1 MRHAGRA
8 RVAGL
13 GSTQSAGLRAS
24 WHDACFTLPMRCA
37 ERLRSEHA
45 FIQEVLLA
53 LEGVRPT
60 VAPVSGAVEFLGA
73 FVERCHEAKEER
85 VLVPMLRAAGLVDGE
100 TERAIAND
108 HAEGARLLGELRS
121 ACRRR
126 NSDAEAANLLA
137 AYAALQRRHIAF
149 ENASILP
156 AIGRLRSDDDARMH
170 DACERID
177 EQVVGPGGRDVLL
190 ALGCALLQACR
201 ASRNNNRPTTRALT
215 ACDVMRPVAGAARPE
230 YSLSHAV
237 DVMES
242 LGRREL
248 PVVDD
253 GRLVGIIAR
262 SDVEPYRGHLEWTP
276 VRAAMASD
284 LVTVAPDTP
293 VGVVARTLIDRDL
306 NALPVASDGQLVGMI
321 RRSDMLGVFLRV
333 LDQ

>member
-1 MRHAGRA
+1 
-8 RVAGL
+8 
-13 GSTQSAGLRAS
+13 
-24 WHDACFTLPMRCA
+24 MRCA
-37 ERLRSEHA
+37 ERLSSEHA

-53 LEGVRPT
+53 LEGVLPA
-60 VAPVSGAVEFLGA
+60 VPPLSGAVEFLGA

-108 HAEGARLLGELRS
+108 HAEGARLLGELRA

-126 NSDAEAANLLA
+126 GAGAEAANLLA
-137 AYAALQRRHIAF
+137 DYAALQRRHIAF
-149 ENASILP
+149 EDASILP
-156 AIGRLRSDDDARMH
+156 AVGRLPPDDDASLH
-170 DACERID
+170 EACERIE
-177 EQVVGPGGRDVLL
+177 EQVVGPGGREVLL

-201 ASRNNNRPTTRALT
+201 APCNGSRPTPQALT
-215 ACDVMRPVAGAARPE
+215 ACDVMRPVAGAAHPE

-237 DVMES
+237 GLMES

-248 PVVDD
+248 PVVHD

-276 VRAAMASD
+276 VRVAMAPD
-284 LVTVAPDTP
+284 PVTVAPDTP
-293 VGVVARTLIDRDL
+293 VRVVARTLMDRNL
-306 NALPVASDGQLVGMI
+306 NALPVASDGRLVGMI